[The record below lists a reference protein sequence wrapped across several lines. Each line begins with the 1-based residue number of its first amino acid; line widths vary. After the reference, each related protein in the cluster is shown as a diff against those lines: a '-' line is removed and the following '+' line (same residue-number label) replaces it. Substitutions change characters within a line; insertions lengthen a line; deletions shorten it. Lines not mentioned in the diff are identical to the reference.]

1 MIQLL
6 PQDKCF
12 NKLAKYWGQLPNHL
26 PAVHPHQPAPLS
38 SQLLAVSLLRTSFL
52 RGQVSGGLGT
62 RHSVPLRTLG
72 NSLM

>member
-38 SQLLAVSLLRTSFL
+38 SQLLAVSLLR
-52 RGQVSGGLGT
+52 GQLS
-62 RHSVPLRTLG
+62 
-72 NSLM
+72 